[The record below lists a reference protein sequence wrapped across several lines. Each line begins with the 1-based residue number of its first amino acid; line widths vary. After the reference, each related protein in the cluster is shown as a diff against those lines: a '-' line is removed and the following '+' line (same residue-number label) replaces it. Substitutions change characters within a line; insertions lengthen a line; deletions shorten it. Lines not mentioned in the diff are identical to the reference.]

1 MILKQGLGSNKE
13 NDEKVISKLK
23 NMSDLTWAYI
33 AGWIDGDGYIST
45 LKSKHGHNSRRIGIK
60 LIDRDI
66 VEWFADLF
74 HTSLREGSAD
84 KREDGY
90 NRKASYVT
98 AVSGLRAR
106 YICEKILPY
115 LIEKTKDA
123 EKFLRSYEEYYVG
136 NQFSKKRIYLPSFKQ
151 VPYMQHTDEEFM
163 AWFTGYSEAEGS
175 FRLKYLKKTV
185 RNKVNSKGEHYK
197 HIVASPEAVF
207 ELVNTNESIVR
218 YCKTRLEK
226 MGFFVQKVG
235 FRKGRHT
242 FFGAK
247 GTKDRRVVKKKDLFR
262 LFLGSSNAQI
272 LYRSMLPFM
281 RCERKISTVEKSL
294 AIVYRNK
301 RRTKYGEKRTTVESS
316 IVYMK

>member
-1 MILKQGLGSNKE
+1 MILKQGLKSTKE

-33 AGWIDGDGYIST
+33 AGWIDGDGFIST
-45 LKSKHGHNSRRIGIK
+45 LKTKHGHNARRIGIK
-60 LIDRDI
+60 LIDREI

-74 HTSLREGSAD
+74 HTSLTTATEDR
-84 KREDGY
+84 REDGY
-90 NRKASYVT
+90 NRKTQYIT
-98 AVSGLRAR
+98 GVSGLRAR
-106 YICEKILPY
+106 YICEQIRPY

-123 EKFLRSYEEYYVG
+123 EKFLRSFEDYPI
-136 NQFSKKRIYLPSFKQ
+136 KT
-151 VPYMQHTDEEFM
+151 VPYMQHTDKEFM
-163 AWFTGYSEAEGS
+163 AWFTGYSEAEGA
-175 FRLKYLKKTV
+175 FRISKTCK
-185 RNKVNSKGEHYK
+185 NKINSKGEHYK
-197 HIVASPEAVF
+197 YMAPPEVKF
-207 ELVNTNESIVR
+207 ELVNTNESIIR

-262 LFLGSSNAQI
+262 LFLAGSSAQP

>member
-1 MILKQGLGSNKE
+1 MILKQGLKSTKE

-33 AGWIDGDGYIST
+33 AGWIDGDGFIST
-45 LKSKHGHNSRRIGIK
+45 LKTKHGHNARRIGIK
-60 LIDRDI
+60 LIDREI
-66 VEWFADLF
+66 IEWFADLF
-74 HTSLREGSAD
+74 HTSLTTATEDR
-84 KREDGY
+84 REDGY
-90 NRKASYVT
+90 SRKTQYIT
-98 AVSGLRAR
+98 GVSGLRAR
-106 YICEKILPY
+106 YICEQIRPY

-123 EKFLRSYEEYYVG
+123 EKFLRSFEDYPI
-136 NQFSKKRIYLPSFKQ
+136 KT
-151 VPYMQHTDEEFM
+151 VPYMQHTDKEFM
-163 AWFTGYSEAEGS
+163 AWFTGYSEAEGT
-175 FRLKYLKKTV
+175 FRISKTCK
-185 RNKVNSKGEHYK
+185 NKINSKGEHYK
-197 HIVASPEAVF
+197 YMAPPEVKF
-207 ELVNTNESIVR
+207 ELVNTNESIIR

-226 MGFFVQKVG
+226 MGFFIQKIG

-247 GTKDRRVVKKKDLFR
+247 GTKDRRIVKKKDSFR
-262 LFLGSSNAQI
+262 LFLASSSAQI

>member
-1 MILKQGLGSNKE
+1 MILKQGLKSTKE

-33 AGWIDGDGYIST
+33 AGWIDGDGFIST
-45 LKSKHGHNSRRIGIK
+45 LKTKHGHNARRIGIK
-60 LIDRDI
+60 LIDREI
-66 VEWFADLF
+66 IEWFADLF
-74 HTSLREGSAD
+74 HTSLTTATEDR
-84 KREDGY
+84 REDGY
-90 NRKASYVT
+90 NHKTQYIT
-98 AVSGLRAR
+98 GVSGLRAR
-106 YICEKILPY
+106 YICEQIRPY

-123 EKFLRSYEEYYVG
+123 EKFLRSFEDYPI
-136 NQFSKKRIYLPSFKQ
+136 KT
-151 VPYMQHTDEEFM
+151 VPYMQHTDKEFM
-163 AWFTGYSEAEGS
+163 AWFTGYSEAEGA
-175 FRLKYLKKTV
+175 FRISKTCK
-185 RNKVNSKGEHYK
+185 NKINSKGEHYK
-197 HIVASPEAVF
+197 YMAPPEVKF
-207 ELVNTNESIVR
+207 ELVNTNESIIR

-226 MGFFVQKVG
+226 MGFFIQKIG

-262 LFLGSSNAQI
+262 LFLAGSTAQI

>member
-1 MILKQGLGSNKE
+1 MILKQGLKSTKE

-33 AGWIDGDGYIST
+33 AGWIDGDGFIST
-45 LKSKHGHNSRRIGIK
+45 LKTKHGHNARRIGIK
-60 LIDRDI
+60 LIDREI
-66 VEWFADLF
+66 IEWFADLF
-74 HTSLREGSAD
+74 YTSLTTATEDR
-84 KREDGY
+84 REDGY
-90 NRKASYVT
+90 NRKTQYIT
-98 AVSGLRAR
+98 GVSGLRAR
-106 YICEKILPY
+106 YICEQIRPY

-123 EKFLRSYEEYYVG
+123 EKFLRSFEDYPI
-136 NQFSKKRIYLPSFKQ
+136 KT
-151 VPYMQHTDEEFM
+151 VPYMQHTDKEFM
-163 AWFTGYSEAEGS
+163 AWFTGYSEAEGA
-175 FRLKYLKKTV
+175 FRISKTCK
-185 RNKVNSKGEHYK
+185 NKINSKGEHYK
-197 HIVASPEAVF
+197 YMAPPEVKF
-207 ELVNTNESIVR
+207 ELVNTNESIIR

-247 GTKDRRVVKKKDLFR
+247 GTKDRRIVKKKDSFR
-262 LFLGSSNAQI
+262 LFLASSSAQI

>member
-1 MILKQGLGSNKE
+1 MILKQGLKSTKE

-33 AGWIDGDGYIST
+33 AGWIDGDGCIST
-45 LKSKHGHNSRRIGIK
+45 LKTKHGHNSRRIAIK

-74 HTSLREGSAD
+74 YTSLRTATED

-90 NRKASYVT
+90 DRKTQYVT
-98 AVSGLRAR
+98 AVAGLRAR

-123 EKFLRSYEEYYVG
+123 EKFLRSFENYPI
-136 NQFSKKRIYLPSFKQ
+136 KT
-151 VPYMQHTDEEFM
+151 VPYMQHTDKEFM

-175 FRLKYLKKTV
+175 FMLHKGVKNR
-185 RNKVNSKGEHYK
+185 VNSKGEHYK
-197 HIVASPEAVF
+197 YMAPPEVKF
-207 ELVNTNESIVR
+207 ELVNTNESIIR
-218 YCKTRLEK
+218 YCKTKLEK
-226 MGFFVQKVG
+226 MGFFVSKVG
-235 FRKGRHT
+235 VVKRHYS
-242 FFGAK
+242 FIGKK

-262 LFLGSSNAQI
+262 LFSAGSTAQI
-272 LYRSMLPFM
+272 LYRAMLPFM
-281 RCERKISTVEKSL
+281 RCERKISKVEKSL

-301 RRTKYGEKRTTVESS
+301 RRTKYGGKRTTVESS

>member
-1 MILKQGLGSNKE
+1 MILKQGLRSNKE

-23 NMSDLTWAYI
+23 NVSDLTWAYI
-33 AGWIDGDGYIST
+33 AGWIDGDGCIST
-45 LKSKHGHNSRRIGIK
+45 LKNKHGYNARRIGIK
-60 LIDRDI
+60 LIDREI
-66 VEWFADLF
+66 IEWFADLF
-74 HTSLREGSAD
+74 HTSVTKATEDR
-84 KREDGY
+84 REDGY
-90 NRKASYVT
+90 NHKTLYIT
-98 AVSGLRAR
+98 GVSGVRAR
-106 YICEKILPY
+106 YICEQIRPY
-115 LIEKTKDA
+115 LIEKTKNA
-123 EKFLRSYEEYYVG
+123 EKFLRSFEDYPI
-136 NQFSKKRIYLPSFKQ
+136 KT
-151 VPYMQHTDEEFM
+151 VPYMQHTDKEFM

-262 LFLGSSNAQI
+262 LFLAGSNAQI

-294 AIVYRNK
+294 AIVYKNK
-301 RRTKYGEKRTTVESS
+301 RRTKYGEKRTTCGSLYS
-316 IVYMK
+316 VYEMK

>member
-1 MILKQGLGSNKE
+1 MILKQGLKSTKE

-33 AGWIDGDGYIST
+33 AGWIDGDGFIST
-45 LKSKHGHNSRRIGIK
+45 LKTKHGHNARRIGIK
-60 LIDRDI
+60 LIDREI
-66 VEWFADLF
+66 IEWFADLF
-74 HTSLREGSAD
+74 YTSLTTATEDR
-84 KREDGY
+84 REDGY
-90 NRKASYVT
+90 NHKTQYIT
-98 AVSGLRAR
+98 GVSGLRAR
-106 YICEKILPY
+106 YICEQIRPY

-123 EKFLRSYEEYYVG
+123 EKFLRSFEDYPI
-136 NQFSKKRIYLPSFKQ
+136 KT
-151 VPYMQHTDEEFM
+151 VPYMQHTDKEFM
-163 AWFTGYSEAEGS
+163 AWFTGYSEAEGA
-175 FRLKYLKKTV
+175 FRISKTCK
-185 RNKVNSKGEHYK
+185 NKINSKGEHYK
-197 HIVASPEAVF
+197 YMAPPEVKF
-207 ELVNTNESIVR
+207 ELVNTNESIIR

-226 MGFFVQKVG
+226 MGFFIQKIG

-262 LFLGSSNAQI
+262 LFLAGSTAQI

>member
-175 FRLKYLKKTV
+175 FKLYTAV
-185 RNKVNSKGEHYK
+185 RNRVNSKGEHYK
-197 HIVASPEAVF
+197 YIGPPEVAF
-207 ELVNTNESIVR
+207 ELVNTNESIIR
-218 YCKTRLEK
+218 YCKTKLEK
-226 MGFFVQKVG
+226 MGFFIQKVG
-235 FRKGRHT
+235 VVKRHYS
-242 FFGAK
+242 FMGKK

-262 LFLGSSNAQI
+262 LFSAGSTAQI
-272 LYRSMLPFM
+272 LYRAMLPFM
-281 RCERKISTVEKSL
+281 RCERKISKVEKSL
-294 AIVYRNK
+294 ALVYRNK

-316 IVYMK
+316 IGYMK

>member
-1 MILKQGLGSNKE
+1 MILKQGLKSTKE

-33 AGWIDGDGYIST
+33 AGWIDGDGFIST
-45 LKSKHGHNSRRIGIK
+45 LKTKHGHNARRIGIK
-60 LIDRDI
+60 LIDREI

-74 HTSLREGSAD
+74 HTSLTTATEDR
-84 KREDGY
+84 REDGY
-90 NRKASYVT
+90 NRKTQYIT
-98 AVSGLRAR
+98 GVSGLRAR
-106 YICEKILPY
+106 YICEQIRPY

-123 EKFLRSYEEYYVG
+123 EKFLRSFEDYPI
-136 NQFSKKRIYLPSFKQ
+136 KT
-151 VPYMQHTDEEFM
+151 VPYMQHTDKEFM
-163 AWFTGYSEAEGS
+163 AWFTGYSEAEGT
-175 FRLKYLKKTV
+175 FRISKTCK
-185 RNKVNSKGEHYK
+185 NKINSKGEHYK
-197 HIVASPEAVF
+197 YMAPPEVKF
-207 ELVNTNESIVR
+207 ELVNTNESIIR

-226 MGFFVQKVG
+226 MGFFIQKIG

-262 LFLGSSNAQI
+262 LFLAGSTAQI

>member
-1 MILKQGLGSNKE
+1 MILKQGLKSTKE
-13 NDEKVISKLK
+13 NNEKVISKLK

-33 AGWIDGDGYIST
+33 AGWIDGDGFIST
-45 LKSKHGHNSRRIGIK
+45 LKTKHGHNARRIGIK
-60 LIDRDI
+60 LIDREI
-66 VEWFADLF
+66 IEWFADLF
-74 HTSLREGSAD
+74 HTSVTTATEDRREN
-84 KREDGY
+84 GY
-90 NRKASYVT
+90 NRKTQYIT
-98 AVSGLRAR
+98 GVSGLRAR
-106 YICEKILPY
+106 YICEQIRPY

-123 EKFLRSYEEYYVG
+123 EKFLRSFEDYPI
-136 NQFSKKRIYLPSFKQ
+136 KT
-151 VPYMQHTDEEFM
+151 VPYMQHTDKEFM
-163 AWFTGYSEAEGS
+163 AWFTGYCEAEGT
-175 FRLKYLKKTV
+175 FRISKRFKN
-185 RNKVNSKGEHYK
+185 RINSKGEHYK
-197 HIVASPEAVF
+197 YMAPPEVKF
-207 ELVNTNESIVR
+207 ELVNTNESIIR

-226 MGFFVQKVG
+226 MGFFIQKIG

-247 GTKDRRVVKKKDLFR
+247 GTKDRRIVKKKDLFR
-262 LFLGSSNAQI
+262 LFLASSSAQI

>member
-1 MILKQGLGSNKE
+1 MILKQGLKSTKE

-33 AGWIDGDGYIST
+33 AGWIDGDGFIST
-45 LKSKHGHNSRRIGIK
+45 LKTKHGHNARRIGIK
-60 LIDRDI
+60 LIDREI
-66 VEWFADLF
+66 IEWFADLF
-74 HTSLREGSAD
+74 HTSVTTATEDRREN
-84 KREDGY
+84 GY
-90 NRKASYVT
+90 NRKTQYIT
-98 AVSGLRAR
+98 GVSGLRAR
-106 YICEKILPY
+106 YICEQIRPY

-123 EKFLRSYEEYYVG
+123 EKFLRSFEDYPI
-136 NQFSKKRIYLPSFKQ
+136 KT
-151 VPYMQHTDEEFM
+151 VPYMQHTDKEFM
-163 AWFTGYSEAEGS
+163 AWFTGYCEAEGT
-175 FRLKYLKKTV
+175 FRISKRCKN
-185 RNKVNSKGEHYK
+185 RINSKGEHYK
-197 HIVASPEAVF
+197 YMAPPEVKF
-207 ELVNTNESIVR
+207 ELVNTNESIIR

-226 MGFFVQKVG
+226 MGFFIQKIG

-247 GTKDRRVVKKKDLFR
+247 GTKDRRIVKKKDLFR
-262 LFLGSSNAQI
+262 LFLASSSAQI

-281 RCERKISTVEKSL
+281 RCERKISKVKKSL

>member
-1 MILKQGLGSNKE
+1 MILKQGLKSTKE

-33 AGWIDGDGYIST
+33 AGWIDGDGFIST
-45 LKSKHGHNSRRIGIK
+45 LKTKHGHNARRIGIK
-60 LIDRDI
+60 LIDREI
-66 VEWFADLF
+66 IEWFADLF
-74 HTSLREGSAD
+74 YTSLTTATEDR
-84 KREDGY
+84 REDGY
-90 NRKASYVT
+90 NRKTQYIT
-98 AVSGLRAR
+98 GVSGLRAR
-106 YICEKILPY
+106 YICEQIRPY

-123 EKFLRSYEEYYVG
+123 EKFL
-136 NQFSKKRIYLPSFKQ
+136 KSFEDYPIKT
-151 VPYMQHTDEEFM
+151 VPYMQHTDKEFM
-163 AWFTGYSEAEGS
+163 AWFTGYSEAEGT
-175 FRLKYLKKTV
+175 FRISKTCK
-185 RNKVNSKGEHYK
+185 NKINSKGEHYK
-197 HIVASPEAVF
+197 YMAPPEVKF
-207 ELVNTNESIVR
+207 ELVNTNESIIR

-226 MGFFVQKVG
+226 MGFFIQKIG

-247 GTKDRRVVKKKDLFR
+247 GTKDRRIVKKKDSCR
-262 LFLGSSNAQI
+262 LFLASSSAQI

>member
-1 MILKQGLGSNKE
+1 MILKQGLKSTKE

-33 AGWIDGDGYIST
+33 AGWIDGDGFIST
-45 LKSKHGHNSRRIGIK
+45 LKTKHGHNARRIGIK
-60 LIDRDI
+60 LIDREI
-66 VEWFADLF
+66 IEWFADLF
-74 HTSLREGSAD
+74 HTSLTTATEDR
-84 KREDGY
+84 REDGY
-90 NRKASYVT
+90 NRKTQYIT
-98 AVSGLRAR
+98 GVSGLRAR
-106 YICEKILPY
+106 YICEQIRPY

-123 EKFLRSYEEYYVG
+123 EKFLRSFENYPI
-136 NQFSKKRIYLPSFKQ
+136 KT
-151 VPYMQHTDEEFM
+151 VPYMQHTDKEFM
-163 AWFTGYSEAEGS
+163 AWFTGYSEAEGT
-175 FRLKYLKKTV
+175 FRISKTCK
-185 RNKVNSKGEHYK
+185 NKINSKGEHYK
-197 HIVASPEAVF
+197 YMAPPEVKF
-207 ELVNTNESIVR
+207 ELVNTNESIIR

-226 MGFFVQKVG
+226 MGFFIQKIG

-262 LFLGSSNAQI
+262 LFLAGSTAQI

>member
-1 MILKQGLGSNKE
+1 MILKQGLKSTKE

-33 AGWIDGDGYIST
+33 AGWIDGDGFIST
-45 LKSKHGHNSRRIGIK
+45 LKTKHGHNARRIGIK
-60 LIDRDI
+60 LIDREI

-74 HTSLREGSAD
+74 HTSLTTATEDR
-84 KREDGY
+84 REDGY
-90 NRKASYVT
+90 NRKTQYIT
-98 AVSGLRAR
+98 GVSGLRAR
-106 YICEKILPY
+106 YICEQIRPY

-123 EKFLRSYEEYYVG
+123 EKFLRSFEDYPI
-136 NQFSKKRIYLPSFKQ
+136 KT
-151 VPYMQHTDEEFM
+151 VPYMQHTDKEFM
-163 AWFTGYSEAEGS
+163 AWFTGYSEAEGA
-175 FRLKYLKKTV
+175 FRISKTCK
-185 RNKVNSKGEHYK
+185 NKINSKGEHYK
-197 HIVASPEAVF
+197 YMAPPEVKF
-207 ELVNTNESIVR
+207 ELVNTNESIIR

-247 GTKDRRVVKKKDLFR
+247 GTKDRRIVKKKDLFR
-262 LFLGSSNAQI
+262 LFLAISSAQI

>member
-98 AVSGLRAR
+98 AVCGLRAR

-136 NQFSKKRIYLPSFKQ
+136 NQHSRKRIYLPSFKQ
-151 VPYMQHTDEEFM
+151 TPYMQHTDEEFM

-175 FRLKYLKKTV
+175 FLLHKGVKNR
-185 RNKVNSKGEHYK
+185 VNSKGEHYK
-197 HIVASPEAVF
+197 YVSPPQVAF
-207 ELVNTNESIVR
+207 QLVNTNESIIR

-235 FRKGRHT
+235 IVKGHYS
-242 FFGAK
+242 FVGKK

-262 LFLGSSNAQI
+262 LFLAGSTAQI

-281 RCERKISTVEKSL
+281 RCERKISKVEKSL

>member
-1 MILKQGLGSNKE
+1 MILKQGLKSTKE

-33 AGWIDGDGYIST
+33 AGWIDGDGFIST
-45 LKSKHGHNSRRIGIK
+45 LKTKHGHNARRIGIK
-60 LIDRDI
+60 LIDREI

-74 HTSLREGSAD
+74 HTSLTTATEDR
-84 KREDGY
+84 REDGY
-90 NRKASYVT
+90 NRKTQYIT
-98 AVSGLRAR
+98 GVSGLRAR
-106 YICEKILPY
+106 YICEQIRPY

-123 EKFLRSYEEYYVG
+123 EKFL
-136 NQFSKKRIYLPSFKQ
+136 KSFEDYPIKT
-151 VPYMQHTDEEFM
+151 VPYMQHTDKEFM
-163 AWFTGYSEAEGS
+163 AWFTGYSEAEGT
-175 FRLKYLKKTV
+175 FRISKTCK
-185 RNKVNSKGEHYK
+185 NKINSKGEHYK
-197 HIVASPEAVF
+197 YMAPPEVKF
-207 ELVNTNESIVR
+207 ELVNTNESIIR

-226 MGFFVQKVG
+226 MGFFIQKIG

-247 GTKDRRVVKKKDLFR
+247 GTKDRRIVKKKNSFR
-262 LFLGSSNAQI
+262 LFLASSSAQI

-281 RCERKISTVEKSL
+281 RCERKISKVEKSL

>member
-1 MILKQGLGSNKE
+1 MILKQGLKSTKE

-45 LKSKHGHNSRRIGIK
+45 LKSKRGYNYRRIGIK
-60 LIDRDI
+60 LIDREI
-66 VEWFADLF
+66 IEWFADLF
-74 HTSLREGSAD
+74 HTSVITATEDR
-84 KREDGY
+84 REDGY
-90 NRKASYVT
+90 NRKTQYIT
-98 AVSGLRAR
+98 GVSGLRAR
-106 YICEKILPY
+106 YICEQIRPY
-115 LIEKTKDA
+115 LIEKTKNA
-123 EKFLRSYEEYYVG
+123 EKFLRS
-136 NQFSKKRIYLPSFKQ
+136 FKDYPIKT

-163 AWFTGYSEAEGS
+163 AWFTGYCEAEGTFNIS
-175 FRLKYLKKTV
+175 KTCK
-185 RNKVNSKGEHYK
+185 NKINSKGEHYK
-197 HIVASPEAVF
+197 YMAPPEVKF
-207 ELVNTNESIVR
+207 ELVNTNESIIR

-226 MGFFVQKVG
+226 MGFFIQKIG

-247 GTKDRRVVKKKDLFR
+247 GTKDRRIVKKKDLFR
-262 LFLGSSNAQI
+262 LFLASSSAQI

-281 RCERKISTVEKSL
+281 RCERKISKVEKSL

-301 RRTKYGEKRTTVESS
+301 RRTKYGGKRTTVESS